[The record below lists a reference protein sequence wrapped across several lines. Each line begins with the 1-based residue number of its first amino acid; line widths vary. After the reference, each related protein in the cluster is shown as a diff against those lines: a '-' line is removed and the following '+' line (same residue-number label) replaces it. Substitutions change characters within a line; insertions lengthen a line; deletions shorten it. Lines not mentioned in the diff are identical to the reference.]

1 MATLG
6 VNVDHIAT
14 IRQARRAQEPDPV
27 QAAMLAELAGASGIT
42 CHLREDRR
50 HIQDR
55 DVELLRR
62 LVKTKLNLEMAITE
76 EMIRTAIALK
86 PDMATLVPERREEL
100 TTEGG
105 LDVHGHLDAVTR
117 SVRTLQGEGIAV
129 SLFIDPDPEQVS
141 ASARAGAEMVEL
153 HTGRYAEARDRKAL
167 QDELAR
173 LITAATLA
181 RDLGLRVNAG
191 HGLNYLNVGP
201 VAAIPGVE
209 ELNIGHSIVARAALV
224 GMERAV
230 REMLAAMENRGAG
243 CEVRGAECEVH
254 KWFVL
259 CPGLHT
265 LDPVPYTLYPISS
278 RTAAHRAHTSG

>member
-1 MATLG
+1 MALLC

-62 LVKTKLNLEMAITE
+62 LVKTKLNLEMAVTE
-76 EMIRTAIALK
+76 EMIRIAIALK

-105 LDVHGHLDAVTR
+105 LDVRGHLDAVTR
-117 SVRTLQGEGIAV
+117 TVRTLQGEGIAV

-141 ASARAGAEMVEL
+141 DSARAGAELVEL
-153 HTGRYAEARDRKAL
+153 HTGMYAEAGDRKAL
-167 QDELAR
+167 QNEMAR
-173 LITAATLA
+173 LIKATTQA
-181 RDLGLRVNAG
+181 RELGLRVNAG
-191 HGLNYLNVGP
+191 HGLNYRNVGP
-201 VAAIPGVE
+201 VATIPEVE
-209 ELNIGHSIVARAALV
+209 ELNIGHSVIARAALV

-230 REMLAAMENRGAG
+230 REMLAAMKEMGAG
-243 CEVRGAECEVH
+243 QGGEGRP
-254 KWFVL
+254 W
-259 CPGLHT
+259 
-265 LDPVPYTLYPISS
+265 
-278 RTAAHRAHTSG
+278 

>member
-1 MATLG
+1 MALLC

-62 LVKTKLNLEMAITE
+62 LVKTKLNLEMAVTE
-76 EMIRTAIALK
+76 EMIRIAIALK

-105 LDVHGHLDAVTR
+105 LDVRGHLDAVTR
-117 SVRTLQGEGIAV
+117 TVRTLQGEGIAV

-141 ASARAGAEMVEL
+141 DSARAGAELVEL
-153 HTGRYAEARDRKAL
+153 HTGMYAEAGDRKAL
-167 QDELAR
+167 QNEMAR
-173 LITAATLA
+173 LIKATARA
-181 RDLGLRVNAG
+181 RELGLRVNAG
-191 HGLNYLNVGP
+191 HGLNYRNVGP
-201 VAAIPGVE
+201 VATIPEVE
-209 ELNIGHSIVARAALV
+209 ELNIGHSVIARAALV

-230 REMLAAMENRGAG
+230 REMLAAMKEMGVGQGGEGRP
-243 CEVRGAECEVH
+243 
-254 KWFVL
+254 W
-259 CPGLHT
+259 
-265 LDPVPYTLYPISS
+265 
-278 RTAAHRAHTSG
+278 

>member
-1 MATLG
+1 MNQGKSMALLC

-62 LVKTKLNLEMAITE
+62 LVKTKLNLEMAVTE
-76 EMIRTAIALK
+76 EMVRIAVALK

-105 LDVHGHLDAVTR
+105 LDVRGHLDAVTR
-117 SVRTLQGEGIAV
+117 TVRTLQGEGIAV

-141 ASARAGAEMVEL
+141 DSGRAGVELVEL
-153 HTGRYAEARDRKAL
+153 HTGMYAEAGDRKAL
-167 QDELAR
+167 QNEMAR
-173 LITAATLA
+173 LIKATTQA
-181 RDLGLRVNAG
+181 RKLGLRVNAG
-191 HGLNYLNVGP
+191 HGLNYRNVGP
-201 VAAIPGVE
+201 VATIPEVE
-209 ELNIGHSIVARAALV
+209 ELNIGHSVIARAALV

-230 REMLAAMENRGAG
+230 REMLAAMKEMGAG
-243 CEVRGAECEVH
+243 QGREGRP
-254 KWFVL
+254 W
-259 CPGLHT
+259 
-265 LDPVPYTLYPISS
+265 
-278 RTAAHRAHTSG
+278 

>member
-1 MATLG
+1 MALLC

-62 LVKTKLNLEMAITE
+62 LVKTKLNLEMAVTE
-76 EMIRTAIALK
+76 EMIRIAIALK

-105 LDVHGHLDAVTR
+105 LDVRGHLDAVTR
-117 SVRTLQGEGIAV
+117 TVRTLQGEGIAV

-141 ASARAGAEMVEL
+141 DSARAGAELVEL
-153 HTGRYAEARDRKAL
+153 HTGMYAEAGDRKAL
-167 QDELAR
+167 QNEMAR
-173 LITAATLA
+173 LIKATTQA
-181 RDLGLRVNAG
+181 RKLGLRVNAG
-191 HGLNYLNVGP
+191 HGLNYRNVGP
-201 VAAIPGVE
+201 VATIPEVE
-209 ELNIGHSIVARAALV
+209 ELNIGHSVIARAALV

-230 REMLAAMENRGAG
+230 REMLAAMKEMGVGQAG
-243 CEVRGAECEVH
+243 EGRP
-254 KWFVL
+254 W
-259 CPGLHT
+259 
-265 LDPVPYTLYPISS
+265 
-278 RTAAHRAHTSG
+278 